1 MATQKPFGTLLIF
14 DLKEC
19 NCKNTLDNR
28 PKLERFLE
36 ILVNE
41 IMGMKRI
48 GSAIF
53 EYIPANEFNIENDLV
68 GYSITQII
76 SMSSITIHI
85 CDISSK
91 IYLDIFTCCCITDKI
106 MKDIQDLVNFTFKP
120 TKIEQKTIERL

>member
-1 MATQKPFGTLLIF
+1 MATQKPFGCLLIF

-36 ILVNE
+36 ILVE
-41 IMGMKRI
+41 QVMGMKRI
-48 GSAIF
+48 GSAVY
-53 EYIPANEFNIENDLV
+53 EYFPANEFNIENDLV

-76 SMSSITIHI
+76 SLSSITIHI

-91 IYLDIFTCCCITDKI
+91 IYLDIFTCCEINNKI
-106 MKDIQDLVNFTFKP
+106 LKDIEELVNFTFKP
-120 TKIEQKTIERL
+120 NKIEKKIIERL

>member
-1 MATQKPFGTLLIF
+1 MVVRAFGTLLIF
-14 DLKEC
+14 DLKGC
-19 NCKNTLDNR
+19 NSKDLNNR
-28 PKLERFLE
+28 PKLQRFID
-36 ILVNE
+36 ILVEE
-41 IMGMKRI
+41 IMGMKKI
-48 GSAIF
+48 GSTQF
-53 EYIPANEFNIENDLV
+53 EYFPANDFNVQNNLV

-85 CDISSK
+85 CDISSD